1 MIDTTVVPATVCP
14 IDVHSYMDS
23 AHFNLLRR
31 LTFAQQREIQPKSGE
46 RVYISRLV
54 EHWEDGVRYQYQKR
68 TLTLHRLTPAVLQR
82 LLDVAPDCQLAGVD
96 YSWDHIYETKEAAT
110 TMKSYLD
117 EVMFKKYPGKQ
128 EIKFVE
134 DTTYLCQEKAPVNLA
149 VYADKP
155 CRFSGRPCVHFEWRL
170 WGKQS
175 LQRNG
180 ISDFADLFSF
190 DSQKLFD
197 KYLRYYEMSEK
208 SFMRIGRVASGKTN
222 ERKWKPVIKY
232 FGHSILYN
240 RFFRAGHLF
249 LRLHLATEYSQG
261 SSHYDDVRD
270 IISFMKK
277 YDPNFKKYL
286 HNPFEFDGGLDDVL
300 LAV

>member
-46 RVYISRLV
+46 RVYSSRLV
-54 EHWEDGVRYQYQKR
+54 EYWRDGVPHQYRKR

-82 LLDVAPDCQLAGVD
+82 LLDVAPDCQLVGAD
-96 YSWDHIYETKEAAT
+96 FACDHIYETQEAAT

-117 EVMFKKYPGKQ
+117 GVMAKNNHGKQ
-128 EIKFVE
+128 QIEFVKN
-134 DTTYLCQEKAPVNLA
+134 TTYFCKKKAPVNLA

-175 LQRNG
+175 MQRNG

-197 KYLRYYEMSEK
+197 KFLRYYEMTEK
-208 SFMRIGRVASGKTN
+208 TFMRIGRVASGKTN
-222 ERKWKPVIKY
+222 ERKWKSVIKH
-232 FGHSILYN
+232 FGHSISYN
-240 RFFRAGHLF
+240 RFFRAGHSF

-261 SSHYDDVRD
+261 YCVQSVIDLMRKHDQ
-270 IISFMKK
+270 
-277 YDPNFKKYL
+277 NFKKYL
-286 HNPFEFDGGLDDVL
+286 HNPFEIDGGFDDVL